1 MLYMSR
7 VFDDKSRRKYGL
19 VSNFI
24 YNMKSAKEWD
34 KKLFWA
40 QILMIVPNVAAS
52 LLGTYLPSRLV
63 SDLTMQIGIPALM
76 LELVVICAIMWICK
90 AASEAMIEYCD
101 FEGSFISNYY
111 AKKFV
116 HKIMDVDYDY
126 LENEEFQKVSGN
138 AWRVARFGQ
147 GVANAVVALPQ
158 FLSQMSGVVI
168 YGILLVQRSV
178 LLVLITA
185 ASVGISL
192 WLLSIARKKHAQ
204 YYEELQ
210 LSARKEGYITA
221 QATDSAAG
229 KDIRIYHL
237 IDWFLEK
244 YDASLK
250 EMGRIYGIIHDWY
263 LFRNLSHAFLQLV
276 MDGAAFGILAY
287 MLAGGEITAAEFVF
301 YVGLVSGFSLYFE
314 GTLRQVMSFNN
325 TSASISY
332 LREFLEVEDGWN
344 RGEGVGEA
352 KMRQM
357 RKSPVKVEFR
367 NVSFTYPGSE
377 KPTLKNINVV
387 IRPGEKIAL
396 IGLNGAG
403 KTTLVKLMCGFYHP
417 TEGEILLNDIPIEQF
432 NREEYYSLVSVLFQ
446 DSTMLALSLDENL
459 TGQNAGEI
467 DREQLE
473 RALKLSN
480 FASVYEKL
488 PDQGKT
494 PLVREI
500 NQNATDF
507 SGGEKQRLLF
517 ARTLYLNTPLV
528 ILDEPTAA
536 LDPIAEN
543 ELYLNY
549 GKSME
554 NKTSVYISHRLS
566 STRFCDRIL
575 LLEHG
580 EIVEEGTHE
589 GLLAGNTRYA
599 ELFEVQSQYYRE
611 ESERKR
617 RSELMDDTYQAESDT
632 KRKGIFD
639 EE

>member
-287 MLAGGEITAAEFVF
+287 MLAGGGITAAEFVF

-344 RGEGVGEA
+344 RGEGVGET

-459 TGQNAGEI
+459 TGQNTGEI
-467 DREQLE
+467 DREQLA

-480 FASVYEKL
+480 FESVYEKL

-617 RSELMDDTYQAESDT
+617 RSELMDDTYQAESNT

>member
-1 MLYMSR
+1 MSR

-40 QILMIVPNVAAS
+40 QILMIIPHVAAS

-63 SDLTMQIGIPALM
+63 SELSMQIEIPALM
-76 LELVVICAIMWICK
+76 LELILICGVMWVCRT
-90 AASEAMIEYCD
+90 ASEVMIEYCD
-101 FEGSFISNYY
+101 FEGSFISTYY
-111 AKKFV
+111 ARKFV
-116 HKIMDVDYDY
+116 RKITDVDYDS

-147 GVANAVVALPQ
+147 GVANAVVALPL
-158 FLSQMSGVVI
+158 FLANMTGVII
-168 YGILLVQRSV
+168 YGILLIQRSV
-178 LLVLITA
+178 LLLLVTA
-185 ASVGISL
+185 ACVSASL
-192 WLLSIARKKHAQ
+192 WLLSIARKKHAM
-204 YYEELQ
+204 YYEKLQ
-210 LSARKEGYITA
+210 LSARREEYITA

-244 YDASLK
+244 YDEALS

-263 LFRNLSHAFLQLV
+263 LFRNLFHAVLQMIMNGV
-276 MDGAAFGILAY
+276 AFGLLAY
-287 MLAGGEITAAEFVF
+287 MLAGGEITPAQFVF

-314 GTLRQVMSFNN
+314 ETLRQVMGFNN
-325 TSASISY
+325 TSTSISY
-332 LREFLEVEDGWN
+332 LREFFEVEDRWN

-352 KMRQM
+352 KMGQI
-357 RKSPVKVEFR
+357 KKNPVKLEFR

-377 KPTLKNINVV
+377 KPALKNINVV
-387 IRPGEKIAL
+387 IKPGEKIAL

-417 TEGEILLNDIPIEQF
+417 TEGEILLNDIPVEQF

-446 DSTMLALSLDENL
+446 DSTMMALSLDENL
-459 TGQNAGEI
+459 TGQNPDDI
-467 DREQLE
+467 DRKQLAH
-473 RALKLSN
+473 ALELSN
-480 FASVYEKL
+480 FKAVYENL
-488 PDQGKT
+488 PNKGET

-500 NQNATDF
+500 NKNATDF
-507 SGGEKQRLLF
+507 SGGEKQKLLF

-554 NKTSVYISHRLS
+554 GKTSVYISHRLS

-580 EIVEEGTHE
+580 EIIEEGTHE

-599 ELFEVQSQYYRE
+599 ELFEVQSQYYKE

-617 RSELMDDTYQAESDT
+617 KRELMDDTYQEASKT
-632 KRKGIFD
+632 KRRGVFD
-639 EE
+639 E

>member
-63 SDLTMQIGIPALM
+63 SDLTMQIEIPALM
-76 LELVVICAIMWICK
+76 LELVVICGVMWVCK
-90 AASEAMIEYCD
+90 TASEAMIEYCD

-126 LENEEFQKVSGN
+126 LEDEEFQKVSGN

-178 LLVLITA
+178 LLMLITA

-287 MLAGGEITAAEFVF
+287 MLAGGGITAAEFVF

-357 RKSPVKVEFR
+357 RKRPVKVEFR

-417 TEGEILLNDIPIEQF
+417 TEGEILINDIPIEQF

-494 PLVREI
+494 LLVREI

-632 KRKGIFD
+632 KRKGVFD

>member
-126 LENEEFQKVSGN
+126 LEDEEFQKVSGN

-244 YDASLK
+244 YDTSLK

-332 LREFLEVEDGWN
+332 LREFLEVEDSWN

-367 NVSFTYPGSE
+367 KVSFTYPGSD

-417 TEGEILLNDIPIEQF
+417 TEGEILINDIPIEQF
-432 NREEYYSLVSVLFQ
+432 NREEHYSLVSVLFQ
-446 DSTMLALSLDENL
+446 DSTMLALSIDENL

>member
-126 LENEEFQKVSGN
+126 LEDEEFQKISGN

-344 RGEGVGEA
+344 RGEGVGET
-352 KMRQM
+352 KMKQM

-459 TGQNAGEI
+459 TGQNTGEI
-467 DREQLE
+467 DREQLA

-480 FASVYEKL
+480 FESVYEKL

>member
-287 MLAGGEITAAEFVF
+287 MLAGGGITAAEFVF

-344 RGEGVGEA
+344 RGEGVGET

-459 TGQNAGEI
+459 TGQNTGEI
-467 DREQLE
+467 DREQLA

-480 FASVYEKL
+480 FESVYEKL

>member
-63 SDLTMQIGIPALM
+63 SDLTMQIEIPALM
-76 LELVVICAIMWICK
+76 LELVVICGVMWVCK
-90 AASEAMIEYCD
+90 TASEAMIEYCD

-126 LENEEFQKVSGN
+126 LEDEEFQKVSGN

-178 LLVLITA
+178 LLMLITA

-221 QATDSAAG
+221 QATDIAAG

-287 MLAGGEITAAEFVF
+287 MLAGGGITAAEFVF

-357 RKSPVKVEFR
+357 RKRPVKVEFR

-417 TEGEILLNDIPIEQF
+417 TEGEILINDIPIEQF

-494 PLVREI
+494 LLVREI

-632 KRKGIFD
+632 KRKGVFD

>member
-63 SDLTMQIGIPALM
+63 SDLTMQIEISALM
-76 LELVVICAIMWICK
+76 LELVVICGVMWVCK
-90 AASEAMIEYCD
+90 TASEAMIEYCD

-126 LENEEFQKVSGN
+126 LEDEEFQKVSGN

-178 LLVLITA
+178 LLMLITA

-287 MLAGGEITAAEFVF
+287 MLAGGGITAAEFVF

-417 TEGEILLNDIPIEQF
+417 TEGEILINDIPIEQF

-480 FASVYEKL
+480 
-488 PDQGKT
+488 
-494 PLVREI
+494 
-500 NQNATDF
+500 
-507 SGGEKQRLLF
+507 
-517 ARTLYLNTPLV
+517 
-528 ILDEPTAA
+528 EPTAA

>member
-1 MLYMSR
+1 M
-7 VFDDKSRRKYGL
+7 

-63 SDLTMQIGIPALM
+63 SDLTMQIEISALM
-76 LELVVICAIMWICK
+76 LELVVICGVMWVCK
-90 AASEAMIEYCD
+90 TASEAMIEYCD

-126 LENEEFQKVSGN
+126 LEDEEFQKVSGN

-178 LLVLITA
+178 LLMLITA

-287 MLAGGEITAAEFVF
+287 MLAGGGITAAEFVF

-417 TEGEILLNDIPIEQF
+417 TEGEILINDIPIEQF

>member
-126 LENEEFQKVSGN
+126 LEDEEFQKVSGN

-178 LLVLITA
+178 LLMLITV

-287 MLAGGEITAAEFVF
+287 MLAGGGITAAEFVF

-344 RGEGVGEA
+344 RGEGVGET

-367 NVSFTYPGSE
+367 KVSFTYPGSE

-459 TGQNAGEI
+459 TGQNTGEI
-467 DREQLE
+467 DREQLA
-473 RALKLSN
+473 RTLKLSN

>member
-1 MLYMSR
+1 MLYMSK

-19 VSNFI
+19 ISNFI

-40 QILMIVPNVAAS
+40 QILMIIPNVAAS

-63 SDLTMQIGIPALM
+63 SDLTMKIQIPALM
-76 LELVVICAIMWICK
+76 LELVVICGVMWICK
-90 AASEAMIEYCD
+90 TASEAMVEYCD
-101 FEGSFISNYY
+101 FEGSFISSYY

-126 LENEEFQKVSGN
+126 LEDEEFQKVSGN

-147 GVANAVVALPQ
+147 GVANAVVALPL
-158 FLSQMSGVVI
+158 FLSQMSGVII
-168 YGILLVQRSV
+168 YGILLIQRSV
-178 LLVLITA
+178 LLMLITA
-185 ASVGISL
+185 ASVVISL

-204 YYEELQ
+204 YYEALQ

-244 YDASLK
+244 YDASLR

-276 MDGAAFGILAY
+276 MDGAAFGILAH
-287 MLAGGEITAAEFVF
+287 MLAGSEITAAEFVF

-314 GTLRQVMSFNN
+314 GTLRQVMNFNN

-332 LREFLEVEDGWN
+332 LREFLEVEDSWN
-344 RGEGVGEA
+344 RGEGIGEER
-352 KMRQM
+352 MEQL
-357 RKSPVKVEFR
+357 RKNPVKVEFR

-387 IRPGEKIAL
+387 IKPGEKIAL

-403 KTTLVKLMCGFYHP
+403 KTTFVKLMCGFYHP
-417 TEGEILLNDIPIEQF
+417 TEGEILLNDIPIKQF

-459 TGQNAGEI
+459 TGQNAEDI
-467 DREQLE
+467 DRERLQN
-473 RALKLSN
+473 ALKLSN
-480 FASVYEKL
+480 FETVYERLSDK
-488 PDQGKT
+488 GAT
-494 PLVREI
+494 ALVREI
-500 NQNATDF
+500 NKNAIDF

-580 EIVEEGTHE
+580 EIIEEGTHE
-589 GLLAGNTRYA
+589 SLLAGNTRYA

-617 RSELMDDTYQAESDT
+617 KSELMDDAYQSDMAK
-632 KRKGIFD
+632 KRGVFD
-639 EE
+639 E

>member
-287 MLAGGEITAAEFVF
+287 MLAGGGITAAEFVF